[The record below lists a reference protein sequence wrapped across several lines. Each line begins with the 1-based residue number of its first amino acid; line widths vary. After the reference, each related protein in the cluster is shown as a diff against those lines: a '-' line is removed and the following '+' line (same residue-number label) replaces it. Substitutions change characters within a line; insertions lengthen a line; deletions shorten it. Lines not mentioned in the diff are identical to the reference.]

1 MSATHAT
8 IPGSR
13 RRLLPGSKMKGH
25 CNSNERV
32 ELTLK
37 VRRKAPLPALP
48 GRPATPMTRKE
59 LADKYGASDADMAKV
74 KAAMTKYGLE
84 VLGDSQA
91 CRSIH
96 VAGPIKLLEDV
107 FKVKLF
113 EYAHERGDYR
123 GRVGMVHIPI
133 ELDGIVTAVYGLDNR
148 RMRSALVGRDRL
160 RLAHS
165 RLAPTPIT
173 TVISRRSWRK
183 HTAFRPA
190 TAAVR

>member
-1 MSATHAT
+1 
-8 IPGSR
+8 
-13 RRLLPGSKMKGH
+13 MKGH

-113 EYAHERGDYR
+113 EYAQRAR
-123 GRVGMVHIPI
+123 R
-133 ELDGIVTAVYGLDNR
+133 LQRSRWDGSHPHRTGWNRHGGL
-148 RMRSALVGRDRL
+148 RSG
-160 RLAHS
+160 
-165 RLAPTPIT
+165 
-173 TVISRRSWRK
+173 
-183 HTAFRPA
+183 
-190 TAAVR
+190 